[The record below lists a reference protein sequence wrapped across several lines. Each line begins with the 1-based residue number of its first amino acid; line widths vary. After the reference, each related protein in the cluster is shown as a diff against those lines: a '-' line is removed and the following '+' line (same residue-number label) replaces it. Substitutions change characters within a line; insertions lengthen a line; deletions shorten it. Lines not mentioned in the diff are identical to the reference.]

1 MKHIKADEYIRK
13 ADIEKHLHREEHGT
27 PDERWRPESEF
38 AGIIDCIPAVDVV
51 EVKRGEW
58 IVKNTERRKV
68 FYCSKRIAHC
78 PYCGHMEDRKIPKFC
93 SECGADLRGEA
104 EAKEDEKK

>member
-1 MKHIKADEYIRK
+1 MSN
-13 ADIEKHLHREEHGT
+13 RECGETVCHCNVKENAELIAKIMDYDVDGKVC
-27 PDERWRPESEF
+27 PE
-38 AGIIDCIPAVDVV
+38 VV
-51 EVKRGEW
+51 EVKCGEW

-93 SECGADLRGEA
+93 SECGADLRGEKN
-104 EAKEDEKK
+104 E